1 MSMRLAL
8 SLFAAVALHGIALG
22 MTAARQPSKPS
33 AWTAPPPI
41 EVEVDVTAPRPDVV
55 ADAVKTSADHSSSQA
70 RSQPESTRQSAR
82 TASPV
87 REVVPA
93 AEPVIVDSAA
103 VDSAP
108 VSERPSAPVAASA
121 PTPFGAVNTSNAHAA
136 VVPAPVSAPAPPS
149 GIVASAKP
157 RYRSNP
163 APDYPVPSRRRQ
175 EEGIVLL
182 NVLVRPDG
190 LPATVSLNRSSGYP
204 LLDRAALDAVNR
216 WTFEPAR
223 AAGVPVSSTILIPIR
238 FSLSD
243 AR

>member
-1 MSMRLAL
+1 
-8 SLFAAVALHGIALG
+8 
-22 MTAARQPSKPS
+22 
-33 AWTAPPPI
+33 
-41 EVEVDVTAPRPDVV
+41 
-55 ADAVKTSADHSSSQA
+55 
-70 RSQPESTRQSAR
+70 
-82 TASPV
+82 V

-93 AEPVIVDSAA
+93 AEPAIVDSAA
-103 VDSAP
+103 VDSAQ
-108 VSERPSAPVAASA
+108 PSATVDSSA
-121 PTPFGAVNTSNAHAA
+121 PTPSVSVNTSNAHAA
-136 VVPAPVSAPAPPS
+136 AAHTLVSAPAPAS

-190 LPATVSLNRSSGYP
+190 LAAAVSLNRSSGYP

-243 AR
+243 AH